1 MGCGCNKRKAR
12 RAQAIRVSG
21 TGGNLTNTTPNKI
34 VSTRELN
41 ALSNNK
47 PEKISKLDA
56 EKRRAMALKRNEILK
71 KMGKM

>member
-21 TGGNLTNTTPNKI
+21 AGGNQMSTTPNKI
-34 VSTRELN
+34 VSTKELN

-47 PEKISKLDA
+47 PQNISKLDA
-56 EKRRAMALKRNEILK
+56 EKRRAMAIKRNEILK